1 MKKTAILVLVLAAL
15 AGCDKLGIGGFR
27 SAAPADAAPAAAEP
41 KPFRAATFNMRTDCT
56 ADRGKHDWTN
66 RVPLIVKVVEDNG
79 FDIIGAQELKE
90 NQIADLRRE
99 LGPKGFAAV
108 GRGRLAEGKSEG
120 VYILFDT
127 NRFDCVASDTFQL
140 SETPEVWGS
149 KSWDTDCPRTC
160 VWARLKDRENGGR
173 DVLVYNTHLDHLG
186 EIARQKGVELIVG
199 RMKAAA
205 DDGTPALLMGD
216 FNCGPGKTNAV
227 GIAKRAMR
235 DTADISQTPHKGPEK
250 TFHGWTPPVRYLI
263 DYIFS
268 RGPVTILS
276 HTTHEDAPGGE
287 LPSDHLP
294 VSVEVVFK

>member
-1 MKKTAILVLVLAAL
+1 MKKTAILALSLAAL
-15 AGCDKLGIGGFR
+15 AGCEKPGIVFGDG
-27 SAAPADAAPAAAEP
+27 PDAAPAP

-56 ADRGKHDWTN
+56 ADRGRHDWTN
-66 RVPLIVKVVEDNG
+66 RVPLIAKVIEDNG
-79 FDIIGAQELKE
+79 FDVVGAQELKE
-90 NQIADLRRE
+90 NQIADIRRE
-99 LGPKGFAAV
+99 LEPKGFAAV

-120 VYILFDT
+120 VYLIFDT

-160 VWARLKDRENGGR
+160 VWARLRDRENKGK

-186 EIARQKGVELIVG
+186 EIARQKGVELIVE
-199 RMKAAA
+199 RMKAATR
-205 DDGTPALLMGD
+205 DGTPALLMGD
-216 FNCGPGKTNAV
+216 FNCAPSKTNAV
-227 GIAKRAMR
+227 GIVRRTMR

-250 TFHGWTPPVRYLI
+250 TFHGWNPPARFLI

-268 RGPVTILS
+268 RGPLTILS
-276 HTTHEDAPGGE
+276 HTTHDDAPGGE

-294 VSVEVVFK
+294 ISVEAVFK